1 MKDGAIM
8 CNAGHFNV
16 EIDTA
21 ALEKMAECTSDVKA
35 NIKKIPHGQRQQ
47 SIPARRRAIGQP
59 RRRGDG
65 HPAEI
70 MDLSFALQYLS
81 MEYLRRNRETLPRRV
96 LPLPAELDR
105 QVAMLK
111 LESLGAGSRYT
122 G

>member
-1 MKDGAIM
+1 MVNGNNLYLLAEGRLV
-8 CNAGHFNV
+8 NLAAG
-16 EIDTA
+16 
-21 ALEKMAECTSDVKA
+21 
-35 NIKKIPHGQRQQ
+35 
-47 SIPARRRAIGQP
+47 
-59 RRRGDG
+59 GDG

-111 LESLGAGSRYT
+111 LESLGLAVDTLDEDQQRYLCSWNPPDQ
-122 G
+122 GQ